1 MGFQCYFG
9 VLVTT
14 KLNSYYKAVSSIEL
28 CKISLGSWKVQREWA
43 WFNTPYGDHIQEN
56 APSTLDFFY
65 ECLCLHLNL
74 KCIEQN
80 ETIFTIRTEKC

>member
-14 KLNSYYKAVSSIEL
+14 KLILYYKAVSSIEL

-43 WFNTPYGDHIQEN
+43 WFNTPYSDHIQEN
-56 APSTLDFFY
+56 APSTLDFLMNVYATFKLEMY
-65 ECLCLHLNL
+65 
-74 KCIEQN
+74 EQN